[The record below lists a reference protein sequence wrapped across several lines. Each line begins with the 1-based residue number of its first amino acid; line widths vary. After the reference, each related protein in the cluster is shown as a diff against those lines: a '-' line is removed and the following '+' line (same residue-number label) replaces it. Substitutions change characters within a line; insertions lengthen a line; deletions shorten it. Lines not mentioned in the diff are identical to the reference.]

1 MNLRRRTFLRLAAGT
16 VALPAV
22 ARIARAQTYP
32 TRPVTVVVFVPAG
45 GTPDIIARLVGQ
57 PLSQQLGQSIV
68 IDNRPGAGGNLALQ
82 AVARAPPDGYTLL
95 QVATPHAIN
104 ETFYEKVPV
113 KVTRDIVPV
122 ASTNSNSFV
131 LLVNPAFP
139 TKTVA
144 EFIAYAKA
152 NPGKLNMASSGT
164 GNLAHLSGELFR
176 MMSGIEV
183 VHVPFRGTPAAQS
196 ALMAGDVQAMFDA
209 IGSSVGQI
217 QSGALRA
224 IGVSATTRLRVLPD
238 VPPIADVV
246 PGYTVT
252 GWLGFGVPK
261 GTPQETV
268 ERLNREVNTAM
279 TDPTVK
285 TRMAE
290 LGSDIFT
297 GTPADFGRLVAEET
311 EKWAK
316 VVRFAGLKAD

>member
-1 MNLRRRTFLRLAAGT
+1 
-16 VALPAV
+16 V
-22 ARIARAQTYP
+22 
-32 TRPVTVVVFVPAG
+32 
-45 GTPDIIARLVGQ
+45 
-57 PLSQQLGQSIV
+57 
-68 IDNRPGAGGNLALQ
+68 
-82 AVARAPPDGYTLL
+82 
-95 QVATPHAIN
+95 
-104 ETFYEKVPV
+104 
-113 KVTRDIVPV
+113 
-122 ASTNSNSFV
+122 
-131 LLVNPAFP
+131 
-139 TKTVA
+139 
-144 EFIAYAKA
+144 
-152 NPGKLNMASSGT
+152 ASSGT

-261 GTPQETV
+261 GTPQEIV

>member
-82 AVARAPPDGYTLL
+82 AVARAPADGYTLL

-104 ETFYEKVPV
+104 ETLYEKVPV

-122 ASTNSNSFV
+122 ASTNSDSFV

-164 GNLAHLSGELFR
+164 GNLAHLSG
-176 MMSGIEV
+176 
-183 VHVPFRGTPAAQS
+183 
-196 ALMAGDVQAMFDA
+196 
-209 IGSSVGQI
+209 
-217 QSGALRA
+217 
-224 IGVSATTRLRVLPD
+224 
-238 VPPIADVV
+238 
-246 PGYTVT
+246 
-252 GWLGFGVPK
+252 
-261 GTPQETV
+261 
-268 ERLNREVNTAM
+268 
-279 TDPTVK
+279 
-285 TRMAE
+285 
-290 LGSDIFT
+290 
-297 GTPADFGRLVAEET
+297 
-311 EKWAK
+311 
-316 VVRFAGLKAD
+316 

>member
-22 ARIARAQTYP
+22 ARVARAQTYP

-57 PLSQQLGQSIV
+57 PLSQQLGQSVV

-82 AVARAPPDGYTLL
+82 AVARAPADGYTLL

-122 ASTNSNSFV
+122 ASTNSDSFV
-131 LLVNPAFP
+131 LLVNPALP

-209 IGSSVGQI
+209 IGSSVGHI

-261 GTPQETV
+261 GTPQEIV

-279 TDPTVK
+279 TDPVVK

-297 GTPADFGRLVAEET
+297 GTPAEFGRLVAEET